1 MKVLMML
8 QLIVGLTGSSDCFE
22 HLRGRKLLM
31 PALDYSYMA
40 ELVVNAQ
47 GGDSDAFAELYA
59 ATYQKQYQFA
69 YSYLKDEYLAQDA
82 LQETYIIALKEITKL
97 KDPMLLVAWL
107 NQINFRVC
115 FQLHK
120 KQKRYDAEMRGYY
133 DDTEEGNK
141 LALAM
146 SQAEMSPSSDGN
158 PEDMVVQVDS
168 REYIMN
174 QILKLPFTEAQ
185 VIILRFYRSLKYN
198 EIADLLEISQ
208 SSVKR
213 YLRSGKEHLAG
224 ILQRQGGEFY
234 V

>member
-1 MKVLMML
+1 
-8 QLIVGLTGSSDCFE
+8 
-22 HLRGRKLLM
+22 M
-31 PALDYSYMA
+31 PALDYNYMA

-47 GGDSDAFAELYA
+47 SGDSDAFAELYA

-69 YSYLKDEYLAQDA
+69 YSYLKDMYLAQDA
-82 LQETYIIALKEITKL
+82 LQETYIIALKELSKL

-120 KQKRYDAEMRGYY
+120 KQKRYDAEMGRQLEETGSTQEEQSVRADRGR
-133 DDTEEGNK
+133 DLST
-141 LALAM
+141 AA
-146 SQAEMSPSSDGN
+146 PS
-158 PEDMVVQVDS
+158 PEDMVVKVDS
-168 REYIMN
+168 QEYIMN

-185 VIILRFYRSLKYN
+185 VIILRFYRSLKYD
-198 EIADLLEISQ
+198 EIAELLEISK

-213 YLRSGKEHLAG
+213 YLNSGKEHLASV
-224 ILQRQGGEFY
+224 LRQQGGEFI

>member
-1 MKVLMML
+1 M
-8 QLIVGLTGSSDCFE
+8 S
-22 HLRGRKLLM
+22 
-31 PALDYSYMA
+31 ALDYNYIA

-82 LQETYIIALKEITKL
+82 LQETYIIALKELSRL
-97 KDPMLLVAWL
+97 KDPMLLIAWL

-120 KQKRYDAEMRGYY
+120 KQKRYDAEMGGYY
-133 DDTEEGNK
+133 ESDTGEEQTAIDLQMKTLSG
-141 LALAM
+141 
-146 SQAEMSPSSDGN
+146 PSSDN
-158 PEDMVVQVDS
+158 PEEMIVKVDS
-168 REYIMN
+168 QEYIMN

-185 VIILRFYRSLKYN
+185 VIILKFYRSLKYD
-198 EIADLLEISQ
+198 EIADLLEISK

-213 YLRSGKEHLAG
+213 YLNSGKEHLASV
-224 ILQRQGGEFY
+224 LQKRGGEFI

>member
-1 MKVLMML
+1 
-8 QLIVGLTGSSDCFE
+8 
-22 HLRGRKLLM
+22 M

-47 GGDSDAFAELYA
+47 SGDSDAFAELYA

-82 LQETYIIALKEITKL
+82 LQETYIIALKELSKL

-120 KQKRYDAEMRGYY
+120 KQKRYDAEMGGYH
-133 DDTEEGNK
+133 EGDPDRDQFPAN
-141 LALAM
+141 
-146 SQAEMSPSSDGN
+146 SQMTLSSSSAN
-158 PEDMVVQVDS
+158 PEDMVVKVDS
-168 REYIMN
+168 REYIMK
-174 QILKLPFTEAQ
+174 QIMKLPFTEAQ

-198 EIADLLEISQ
+198 EIAELLEISQ

-213 YLRSGKEHLAG
+213 YLNSGKEHLANV
-224 ILQRQGGEFY
+224 LQQQGGEFY
-234 V
+234 I

>member
-1 MKVLMML
+1 
-8 QLIVGLTGSSDCFE
+8 
-22 HLRGRKLLM
+22 M
-31 PALDYSYMA
+31 PSLDYNYMA

-82 LQETYIIALKEITKL
+82 LQETYIIALKELSKL

-120 KQKRYDAEMRGYY
+120 KQKRYDAEMGGYY
-133 DDTEEGNK
+133 GPDADREQTAVNSHME
-141 LALAM
+141 AF
-146 SQAEMSPSSDGN
+146 SSASSEN
-158 PEDMVVQVDS
+158 PEDMIVKVDS

-174 QILKLPFTEAQ
+174 QIMKLPFTEAQ
-185 VIILRFYRSLKYN
+185 VIILRFYRSLKYD
-198 EIADLLEISQ
+198 EIADLLEISK

-213 YLRSGKEHLAG
+213 YLNSGKEHLASV
-224 ILQRQGGEFY
+224 LQQRGGEFI

>member
-1 MKVLMML
+1 
-8 QLIVGLTGSSDCFE
+8 
-22 HLRGRKLLM
+22 M

-133 DDTEEGNK
+133 DDTEEGRK
-141 LALAM
+141 MALAM

-158 PEDMVVQVDS
+158 PEDMVVRVDS

-224 ILQRQGGEFY
+224 ILQQQGGEFY

>member
-1 MKVLMML
+1 
-8 QLIVGLTGSSDCFE
+8 
-22 HLRGRKLLM
+22 M

-82 LQETYIIALKEITKL
+82 LQETYIIALKELSKL
-97 KDPMLLVAWL
+97 KDPMLLIAWL
-107 NQINFRVC
+107 NQINFRIC

-120 KQKRYDAEMRGYY
+120 KQKRYDAEMGGYY
-133 DDTEEGNK
+133 DDAEAGGGKVT
-141 LALAM
+141 AI
-146 SQAEMSPSSDGN
+146 SQAQVNPSNTGN
-158 PEDMVVQVDS
+158 PEDMVVKVDS

-185 VIILRFYRSLKYN
+185 VIILKFYRNLKYG

-213 YLRSGKEHLAG
+213 YLSSGKEHLAS
-224 ILQRQGGEFY
+224 ILQQQGGEFY

>member
-1 MKVLMML
+1 MA
-8 QLIVGLTGSSDCFE
+8 
-22 HLRGRKLLM
+22 
-31 PALDYSYMA
+31 ALDYNYMA

-47 GGDSDAFAELYA
+47 SGNSDAFAELYA
-59 ATYQKQYQFA
+59 ATYQKQYRFA

-82 LQETYIIALKEITKL
+82 LQETYIIALKELSKL

-120 KQKRYDAEMRGYY
+120 RQKRYDAEMAGDYS
-133 DDTEEGNK
+133 DEEGDWE
-141 LALAM
+141 
-146 SQAEMSPSSDGN
+146 QASGVARMNSRRAEINN
-158 PEDMVVQVDS
+158 PEEVVIQVDS

-185 VIILRFYRSLKYN
+185 VILLRFYRNLKYD
-198 EIADLLEISQ
+198 EIAELLEISK

-213 YLRSGKEHLAG
+213 YLNSGKEHLG
-224 ILQRQGGEFY
+224 NVLRQQGGGF
-234 V
+234 

>member
-1 MKVLMML
+1 
-8 QLIVGLTGSSDCFE
+8 
-22 HLRGRKLLM
+22 M
-31 PALDYSYMA
+31 PALDYNYMA

-47 GGDSDAFAELYA
+47 SGDSDAFAELYA

-82 LQETYIIALKEITKL
+82 LQETYIIALKELSKL

-120 KQKRYDAEMRGYY
+120 KQKRYDAEMGGYY
-133 DDTEEGNK
+133 EGDPDREQLPANSQI
-141 LALAM
+141 AL
-146 SQAEMSPSSDGN
+146 SSSSAN
-158 PEDMVVQVDS
+158 PEDMVVKVDS
-168 REYIMN
+168 REYIMK
-174 QILKLPFTEAQ
+174 QIMKLPFTEAQ

-198 EIADLLEISQ
+198 EIAELLEISQ

-213 YLRSGKEHLAG
+213 YLNSGKEHLANV
-224 ILQRQGGEFY
+224 LQQQGGEFY
-234 V
+234 I